1 MKPNLFKIPCF
12 IFLLM
17 YTSITVAQVAA
28 VKFIVHTPAVSKEDK
43 GVFITGSFNYWHEG
57 DSSYRMNEIGNGIYS
72 ITIPVFEGKKYAYK
86 YTLGTWKRVEV
97 ALNDSDIANRSFV
110 SINGEAVAD
119 TVLKWRQLKAK
130 IADSSE
136 QLKRITAMKDSLA
149 AKIKPE
155 LGELMDLVKL
165 YAQNMLKEKP
175 DLKEHKQLDAKAI
188 QKFGNIYSEVT
199 HLLFNIIGSLTPGQK
214 QQISKAISQP
224 PANGDFLNAFLNAV
238 GTELK

>member
-1 MKPNLFKIPCF
+1 MKPNLFKIQRF

-17 YTSITVAQVAA
+17 YTGIASAQVAA

-43 GVFITGSFNYWHEG
+43 GVFITGSFNYWHER
-57 DSSYRMNEIGNGIYS
+57 DSSYRMNEISDGIYT
-72 ITIPVFEGKKYAYK
+72 ITIPVFEAKKYEYK

-110 SINGEAVAD
+110 SSNGKTVAD
-119 TVLKWRQLKAK
+119 TVLKWKQPKAK
-130 IADSSE
+130 VDSSE
-136 QLKRITAMKDSLA
+136 QLKKIVAMKDSLA
-149 AKIKPE
+149 AKIKPQ
-155 LGELMDLVKL
+155 LGELMNLVKL

-175 DLKEHKQLDAKAI
+175 DLDEHKQLDAKAI

-199 HLLFNIIGSLTPGQK
+199 HLLFNIIGSLSPEQK

>member
-1 MKPNLFKIPCF
+1 MKPNLFKIPSF

-17 YTSITVAQVAA
+17 YTSITSAQVAA
-28 VKFIVHTPAVSKEDK
+28 VKFIVHTPAVGKEDK
-43 GVFITGSFNYWHEG
+43 GVFITGTFNYWHEG
-57 DSSYRMNEIGNGIYS
+57 DSLYRLNEISNGIYS

-97 ALNDSDIANRSFV
+97 ALNDSDIANRSFI
-110 SINGEAVAD
+110 SGNGKAVAD
-119 TVLKWRQLKAK
+119 TVLKWRELKA
-130 IADSSE
+130 ITADSSE
-136 QLKRITAMKDSLA
+136 QLKRIVAMKDSLA

-155 LGELMDLVKL
+155 LGELMGLVKL

-175 DLKEHKQLDAKAI
+175 NLDEHKQLDAKAI
-188 QKFGNIYSEVT
+188 QQFGNIYSEIT
-199 HLLFNIIGSLTPGQK
+199 HLLFSIIGSLSPEQK

-238 GTELK
+238 SSELK